1 MEGIRRI
8 VVPVDFNRH
17 TDTLAEFAI
26 YMANKLNARVTFIH
40 VMKNQPDFLDYEPS
54 TMEQLDRNFRA
65 HAEGKMTALME
76 SVKNKC
82 LECDGE
88 VLTGD
93 ASEAIIAYA
102 GKVQA
107 DLIAIAT
114 HGNQGMEKVL
124 LGSVADRVIKVAPC
138 PALVFHPFC
147 NDRR

>member
-40 VMKNQPDFLDYEPS
+40 VMKNLPDYLDYEPA
-54 TMEQLDRNFRA
+54 TMEQLEKNFLA
-65 HAEGKMTALME
+65 HAEKKMGGFME
-76 SVKNKC
+76 RVKTKC

-93 ASEAIIAYA
+93 AAEAIIA
-102 GKVQA
+102 
-107 DLIAIAT
+107 
-114 HGNQGMEKVL
+114 
-124 LGSVADRVIKVAPC
+124 
-138 PALVFHPFC
+138 
-147 NDRR
+147 